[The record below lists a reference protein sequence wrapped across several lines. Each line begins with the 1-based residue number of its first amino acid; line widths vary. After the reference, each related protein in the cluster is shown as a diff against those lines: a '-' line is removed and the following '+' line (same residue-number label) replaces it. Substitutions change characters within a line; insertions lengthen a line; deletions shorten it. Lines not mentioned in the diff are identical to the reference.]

1 MERFEEIMTRHGE
14 TGVQAL
20 LENWERFAGITYKKP
35 LPLETRWAFFI
46 RYTMTVETLKAA

>member
-1 MERFEEIMTRHGE
+1 MERFEEIVARYGE

-20 LENWERFAGITYKKP
+20 LENWERFAGITYKNP

-46 RYTMTVETLKAA
+46 RHTMTGETLKAA